1 MPGALLSGTATRC
14 VSAERAC
21 SAISTEMARATQAR
35 CASPVSAGSGE
46 GRRAAAS
53 DMGAPL
59 EERGGR
65 IMQQARKVREKI
77 GAFALIHARCVTIF
91 PIWRIIHAH
100 HPQTEYPAMPDR
112 RDIAILDLLQ
122 QDALMPVAA
131 IAEQVHL
138 SPSACSRRI
147 ADLRRS
153 GYITG
158 STTLLDR
165 RKLGLP
171 MTVFVIIRARH
182 SADWLALPRGAGHHS
197 RSAGMPPPDR
207 AGRLCDETGP
217 ARHRA
222 LRPRLQET
230 DRQGG
235 DPRCLGAYLD
245 GGDQGQPHPA
255 AGLSGT
261 GAGGGG

>member
-1 MPGALLSGTATRC
+1 ML
-14 VSAERAC
+14 
-21 SAISTEMARATQAR
+21 
-35 CASPVSAGSGE
+35 
-46 GRRAAAS
+46 
-53 DMGAPL
+53 
-59 EERGGR
+59 
-65 IMQQARKVREKI
+65 
-77 GAFALIHARCVTIF
+77 
-91 PIWRIIHAH
+91 
-100 HPQTEYPAMPDR
+100 DR

-182 SADWLALPRGAGHHS
+182 SADWLARFREALATIPEVLECHRLTGQADYVLKLALPGIEHYDRVYKKLIDKVEIHDV
-197 RSAGMPPPDR
+197 SAHISMEVIKDS
-207 AGRLCDETGP
+207 
-217 ARHRA
+217 RA
-222 LRPRLQET
+222 LPL
-230 DRQGG
+230 D
-235 DPRCLGAYLD
+235 YLEP
-245 GGDQGQPHPA
+245 GQ
-255 AGLSGT
+255 T
-261 GAGGGG
+261 AGG